1 MHNQPTL
8 SDANRALQRLIELE
22 NYSTPQEFVATADS
36 ILRSGQTELIAALER
51 SRATAKLKK
60 ATALSALRCE
70 SESRFVRLYST
81 PGTTRRRLL
90 IAFAGGRMRLMM
102 PLPIFMQAMPE
113 DTDLLVLYDPFLD
126 HFRSGIW
133 DGKYG
138 IGDLSG
144 ITAPVR
150 AAYRDVIAL
159 GTSGGGLP
167 AIRFAKLARLRR
179 AASFGGRQIDDTL
192 AIIRKRIIP
201 MAFDPLCACDTVVGT
216 EALLIYSELHAIDA
230 HAAACASVVKNSVM
244 LPLRG
249 RKDHGVLWRFEQ
261 MGHLDE
267 LLELLFSAK
276 AESIRDHIDRWNASY
291 PHEL

>member
-1 MHNQPTL
+1 MANQPNL
-8 SDANRALQRLIELE
+8 SDANRALQKLIELE
-22 NYSTPQEFVATADS
+22 NYSTPQEFVATAEA
-36 ILRSGQTELIAALER
+36 ILRSGQTELIAALET
-51 SRATAKLKK
+51 SRATANLKK
-60 ATALSALRCE
+60 ATAFSALRCE
-70 SESRFVRLYST
+70 SESRYVRLYST

-90 IAFAGGRMRLMM
+90 IAFAGGLMRLMM

-113 DTDLLVLYDPFLD
+113 DTDLLVLYDPVRN
-126 HFRSGIW
+126 HFRTGIW

-138 IGDLSG
+138 LGDLPR

-192 AIIRKRIIP
+192 AILRKRRTP
-201 MAFDPLCACDTVVGT
+201 MAFDPLCACDTVAEA
-216 EALLIYSELHAIDA
+216 EALFVYSELHPIDA
-230 HAAACASVVKNSVM
+230 HAAACASVAKNSVM

-249 RKDHGVLWRFEQ
+249 RKDHGVLWKIEQ
-261 MGHLDE
+261 MGYLDE
-267 LLELLFSAK
+267 ILELLFSAK
-276 AESIRDHIDRWNASY
+276 VESIRDHIDRWNALY
-291 PHEL
+291 PPDA